1 MIGSDTRGRPMRT
14 KLFRSIAVALSLA
27 GFALF
32 SQVVSA
38 QDAAANYPNKPVRVV
53 VGYQAG
59 GPTDLTARL
68 IASKLQASL
77 GQAFIVDN
85 KPGASSNRASEIVAT
100 SAPDGYTLLIA
111 ASQLVSSSVLF
122 KDVKFDAEKSFAPIT
137 EIMRSPAVLV
147 VGPSLQVNSVPELI
161 ALAKRQPGKL
171 SYASTG
177 SASVPHVSAELFQMR
192 ANINLLHVPYRGAG
206 LALNDLLGGQVDL
219 FFMTALSAI
228 PYIQSGKVRPLAVT
242 SAKSLPQLP
251 NVLTMAQAGI
261 NDLELASWNGLFAP
275 AGTSPQIVDK
285 LYREVSKVLKDPEVR
300 KTFEDQ
306 AAVIVGSSPQEF
318 AAYIK
323 QEIARVQALSQTI
336 KIEID

>member
-1 MIGSDTRGRPMRT
+1 MIGSTVSDGAMPQ
-14 KLFRSIAVALSLA
+14 KIIWLFTLALSLA
-27 GFALF
+27 GVAT
-32 SQVVSA
+32 SA
-38 QDAAANYPNKPVRVV
+38 QDAPASYPNKPVKVV

-85 KPGASSNRASEIVAT
+85 KPGASSNRASEIVAN
-100 SAPDGYTLLIA
+100 SAPDGYTLLVA
-111 ASQLVSSSVLF
+111 ASQLISSSVLF
-122 KDVKFDAEKSFAPIT
+122 KDVKFDAEKSFSPIT
-137 EIMRSPAVLV
+137 EIMMSPAVLV
-147 VGPSLQVNSVPELI
+147 VGPSLQVTSLPELI
-161 ALAKRQPGKL
+161 AQAKRSPGKL

-192 ANINLLHVPYRGAG
+192 AKINLLHVPYRGAG
-206 LALNDLLGGQVDL
+206 LALNDLLGGQVDI

-242 SAKSLPQLP
+242 SKQPLPQLP
-251 NVLTMAQAGI
+251 DVPTMMQAGI
-261 NDLELASWNGLFAP
+261 QDLELESWNGLFAP
-275 AGTSPQIVDK
+275 AGTPQPIIDK

-306 AAVIVGSSPQEF
+306 AAVLVASNPKEF
-318 AAYIK
+318 SAYIR
-323 QEIARVQALSQTI
+323 QEVQRVTALSQTI
-336 KIEID
+336 KIDID

>member
-1 MIGSDTRGRPMRT
+1 MIGIDQHHIAMT
-14 KLFRSIAVALSLA
+14 KKLLRFTAVVLSFA
-27 GFALF
+27 GFAVF
-32 SQVVSA
+32 AQAVSA
-38 QDAAANYPNKPVRVV
+38 QDAAANYPNKSVRII

-68 IASKLQASL
+68 IASKLQAAL

-122 KDVKFDAEKSFAPIT
+122 KDVKFAAEKSFAPIT
-137 EIMRSPAVLV
+137 EIMMSPAVLV
-147 VGPSLQVNSVPELI
+147 VGPSLQVKSMSELI
-161 ALAKRQPGKL
+161 SLAKKQPGKL

-177 SASVPHVSAELFQMR
+177 SASVPHVSAELFQLH
-192 ANINLLHVPYRGAG
+192 AKIKFLHVPYRGAG
-206 LALNDLLGGQVDL
+206 LALNDLLGGQVDM

-228 PYIQSGKVRPLAVT
+228 PYIQSGKVRALAVT
-242 SAKSLPQLP
+242 SKQTLPQLP
-251 NVLTMAQAGI
+251 NVPTMAQAGI
-261 NDLELASWNGLFAP
+261 QGLELESWNGLFAP
-275 AGTSPQIVDK
+275 AGTPQPIINK
-285 LYREVSKVLKDPEVR
+285 LYREVALILKDPEVR

-306 AAVIVGSSPQEF
+306 AAVVVGNSPQEF

-323 QEIARVQALSQTI
+323 QEIRRVTALSQII
-336 KIEID
+336 KIEVD

>member
-1 MIGSDTRGRPMRT
+1 MIG
-14 KLFRSIAVALSLA
+14 IAVSDGAMPQKTIWLFTLALSLA
-27 GFALF
+27 GIAA
-32 SQVVSA
+32 SA
-38 QDAAANYPNKPVRVV
+38 QDTAASYPDKPVKIV
-53 VGYQAG
+53 VGYQAS

-85 KPGASSNRASEIVAT
+85 KPGASSNRASEIVAA
-100 SAPDGYTLLIA
+100 SAPDGYTLLVA

-137 EIMRSPAVLV
+137 EMMMSPAVLV
-147 VGPSLQVNSVPELI
+147 VGPSLPVNSLPELI
-161 ALAKRQPGKL
+161 ARAKQQPGKL

-177 SASVPHVSAELFQMR
+177 SASVPHVSAELFQMG

-206 LALNDLLGGQVDL
+206 LALNDLLGGQVDM

-228 PYIQSGKVRPLAVT
+228 PYIQSGKVRALAVT
-242 SAKSLPQLP
+242 SKQPLPQLP
-251 NVLTMAQAGI
+251 QVPTMMQAGI
-261 NDLELASWNGLFAP
+261 QDLELESWNGLFAP
-275 AGTSPQIVDK
+275 SGTPQPIIDK

-306 AAVIVGSSPQEF
+306 AAVVVGSTPEEF
-318 AAYIK
+318 AAYIR
-323 QEIARVQALSQTI
+323 QEVQRVTALSQTI
-336 KIEID
+336 KIDID

>member
-1 MIGSDTRGRPMRT
+1 MRE
-14 KLFRSIAVALSLA
+14 KLHWLLVLLLSLA
-27 GFALF
+27 SMPA
-32 SQVVSA
+32 SA
-38 QDAAANYPNKPVRVV
+38 QNAPAAYPNKPVRIV

-68 IASKLQASL
+68 IASKLQATL

-122 KDVKFDAEKSFAPIT
+122 KDVKFDAEKSFAPVT
-137 EIMRSPAVLV
+137 EIMMSPAVLV
-147 VGPSLQVNSVPELI
+147 VGPSLQVKSLSELI
-161 ALAKRQPGKL
+161 ALAKKQPGKL

-177 SASVPHVSAELFQMR
+177 SASVPHVSAELFQLR
-192 ANINLLHVPYRGAG
+192 AKINLLHVPYRGAG

-242 SAKSLPQLP
+242 SKQSLPQLP
-251 NVLTMAQAGI
+251 NVPTMAQAGI
-261 NDLELASWNGLFAP
+261 QDLELESWNGLFAP
-275 AGTSPQIVDK
+275 AGTPQSIIDQ
-285 LYREVSKVLKDPEVR
+285 LYREVSKVLKDPDVR

-306 AAVIVGSSPQEF
+306 AAVVVGSNPKEF

-323 QEIARVQALSQTI
+323 QEVQRVKTLSQTI

>member
-1 MIGSDTRGRPMRT
+1 MRE
-14 KLFRSIAVALSLA
+14 KLHWLLVLLLSLA
-27 GFALF
+27 SMPA
-32 SQVVSA
+32 SA
-38 QDAAANYPNKPVRVV
+38 QNAPAAYPNKPVRIV

-68 IASKLQASL
+68 IASKLQATL

-122 KDVKFDAEKSFAPIT
+122 KDVKFDAEKSFAPVT
-137 EIMRSPAVLV
+137 EIMMSPAVLV
-147 VGPSLQVNSVPELI
+147 VGPSLQVKSLSELI
-161 ALAKRQPGKL
+161 ALAKNQPGKL

-177 SASVPHVSAELFQMR
+177 SASVPHVSAELFQLR
-192 ANINLLHVPYRGAG
+192 AKINLLHVPYRGAG

-242 SAKSLPQLP
+242 SKQSLPQLP
-251 NVLTMAQAGI
+251 NVPTMAQAGI
-261 NDLELASWNGLFAP
+261 QDLELESWNGLFAP
-275 AGTSPQIVDK
+275 AGTPQPIIDQ
-285 LYREVSKVLKDPEVR
+285 LYREVSKVLKDPDVR

-306 AAVIVGSSPQEF
+306 AAVVVGSNPKEF

-323 QEIARVQALSQTI
+323 QEVQRVKTLSQTI

>member
-1 MIGSDTRGRPMRT
+1 MRQ
-14 KLFRSIAVALSLA
+14 KILWFLLVALSLA
-27 GFALF
+27 MTT
-32 SQVVSA
+32 SSA
-38 QDAAANYPNKPVRVV
+38 QDTAANYPNKPVRIV

-68 IASKLQASL
+68 IASKLQSSL

-137 EIMRSPAVLV
+137 EIMMSPAVLV
-147 VGPSLQVNSVPELI
+147 IGPSLQLKSLTELI
-161 ALAKRQPGKL
+161 CLAKKQPGKL

-206 LALNDLLGGQVDL
+206 LALNDLLGGQVDI

-228 PYIQSGKVRPLAVT
+228 PYVQSGKVSPLAVT
-242 SAKSLPQLP
+242 SKQPLPQLP
-251 NVLTMAQAGI
+251 GVPTMAQAGI
-261 NDLELASWNGLFAP
+261 QGVELESWNGLFAP
-275 AGTSPQIVDK
+275 AGTPQGIVDK
-285 LYREVSKVLKDPEVR
+285 LYREVSKVLADPEVR
-300 KTFEDQ
+300 KIFEDQ
-306 AAVIVGSSPQEF
+306 AAVVVGSTPAEF
-318 AAYIK
+318 AQYIQ
-323 QEIARVQALSQTI
+323 QEVRRVTTLSQTI
-336 KIEID
+336 KLDLD

>member
-1 MIGSDTRGRPMRT
+1 MRKKLLRCVVVALALTVFAMIGQT
-14 KLFRSIAVALSLA
+14 VY
-27 GFALF
+27 
-32 SQVVSA
+32 A
-38 QDAAANYPNKPVRVV
+38 QDIAESYPNKSVRIV

-59 GPTDLTARL
+59 GPTDLSARL
-68 IASKLQASL
+68 IASKIQAAL
-77 GQAFIVDN
+77 GQAFIVGN
-85 KPGASSNRASEIVAT
+85 KPGGSSNRASEIVAT

-137 EIMRSPAVLV
+137 EIMMSPAVLV
-147 VGPSLQVNSVPELI
+147 VGPSLQVKSLSELI
-161 ALAKRQPGKL
+161 SLAKKQPGKL

-177 SASVPHVSAELFQMR
+177 SASVPHVSAELFQLH
-192 ANINLLHVPYRGAG
+192 AKINLLHVPYRGAG

-242 SAKSLPQLP
+242 SKEPLPQLP
-251 NVLTMAQAGI
+251 RVPTMAQAGI
-261 NDLELASWNGLFAP
+261 QGVELESWNGLFAP
-275 AGTSPQIVDK
+275 AGTPQPIVDK
-285 LYREVSKVLKDPEVR
+285 LYHEVSKVLKDPDVR

-306 AAVIVGSSPQEF
+306 AAVVIGSSPKEF
-318 AAYIK
+318 AVYIK
-323 QEIARVQALSQTI
+323 QEVQRVTALSQTI

>member
-1 MIGSDTRGRPMRT
+1 MPQKIIW
-14 KLFRSIAVALSLA
+14 LFTLALSLA
-27 GFALF
+27 GVAT
-32 SQVVSA
+32 SA
-38 QDAAANYPNKPVRVV
+38 QDAPASYPNKPVKVV

-85 KPGASSNRASEIVAT
+85 KPGASSNRASEIVAN
-100 SAPDGYTLLIA
+100 SAPDGYTLLVA
-111 ASQLVSSSVLF
+111 ASQLISSSVLF
-122 KDVKFDAEKSFAPIT
+122 KDVKFDAEKSFSPIT
-137 EIMRSPAVLV
+137 EIMMSPAVLV
-147 VGPSLQVNSVPELI
+147 VGPSLQVTSLPELI
-161 ALAKRQPGKL
+161 AQAKRSPGKL

-192 ANINLLHVPYRGAG
+192 AKINLLHVPYRGAG
-206 LALNDLLGGQVDL
+206 LALNDLLGGQVDI

-242 SAKSLPQLP
+242 SKQPLPQLP
-251 NVLTMAQAGI
+251 DVPTMMQAGI
-261 NDLELASWNGLFAP
+261 QDLELESWNGLFAP
-275 AGTSPQIVDK
+275 AGTPQPIIDK

-306 AAVIVGSSPQEF
+306 AAVLVASNPKEF
-318 AAYIK
+318 SAYIR
-323 QEIARVQALSQTI
+323 QEVQRVTALSQTI
-336 KIEID
+336 KIDID

>member
-1 MIGSDTRGRPMRT
+1 MLQKTIW
-14 KLFRSIAVALSLA
+14 LFTLALSLV
-27 GFALF
+27 GFAA
-32 SQVVSA
+32 SA
-38 QDAAANYPNKPVRVV
+38 QDTAASYPNKPVRIV

-137 EIMRSPAVLV
+137 EIMMSPAVLV
-147 VGPSLQVNSVPELI
+147 VGPSLQINSLSELI
-161 ALAKRQPGKL
+161 AGAKQQPGKL

-177 SASVPHVSAELFQMR
+177 SASVPHVCAELFQLG
-192 ANINLLHVPYRGAG
+192 ANISLLHVPYRGAG
-206 LALNDLLGGQVDL
+206 LALNDLLGGQVDM

-228 PYIQSGKVRPLAVT
+228 PYIQSGKVRALAVT
-242 SAKSLPQLP
+242 SKQPLPQLP
-251 NVLTMAQAGI
+251 HVPTMMQAGI
-261 NDLELASWNGLFAP
+261 QDLELESWNGLFAP
-275 AGTSPQIVDK
+275 SGTPQPIIDK

-306 AAVIVGSSPQEF
+306 AAVVVGSSPEKF
-318 AAYIK
+318 AAYIR
-323 QEIARVQALSQTI
+323 QEVQRVTKLSQTI

>member
-1 MIGSDTRGRPMRT
+1 M
-14 KLFRSIAVALSLA
+14 LAWSLA
-27 GFALF
+27 GMPAT
-32 SQVVSA
+32 A
-38 QDAAANYPNKPVRVV
+38 QNAPAAYPNKPVRIV

-68 IASKLQASL
+68 IASKLQATL

-122 KDVKFDAEKSFAPIT
+122 KDVKFDAEKSFAPVT
-137 EIMRSPAVLV
+137 EIMMSPAVLV
-147 VGPSLQVNSVPELI
+147 VGPSLQVKSLSELI
-161 ALAKRQPGKL
+161 ALAKKQPGKL

-177 SASVPHVSAELFQMR
+177 SASVPHVSAELFQLR
-192 ANINLLHVPYRGAG
+192 AKINLLHVPYRGAG

-242 SAKSLPQLP
+242 SKQSLPQLP
-251 NVLTMAQAGI
+251 NVPTMAQAGI
-261 NDLELASWNGLFAP
+261 QDLELESWNGLFAP
-275 AGTSPQIVDK
+275 AGTPQPIIDQ
-285 LYREVSKVLKDPEVR
+285 LYREVSKVLKDPDVR

-306 AAVIVGSSPQEF
+306 AAVVVGSNPKEF

-323 QEIARVQALSQTI
+323 QEVQRVKALSQTI

>member
-1 MIGSDTRGRPMRT
+1 MRQ
-14 KLFRSIAVALSLA
+14 KILWLFLFALSLA
-27 GFALF
+27 VTTSL
-32 SQVVSA
+32 A
-38 QDAAANYPNKPVRVV
+38 QDASASYPNKPVRIV

-68 IASKLQASL
+68 IASKLQSTL

-111 ASQLVSSSVLF
+111 ASQLISSSVLF

-137 EIMRSPAVLV
+137 EIMMSPAVLV
-147 VGPSLQVNSVPELI
+147 IGPSLQVKSLSELI
-161 ALAKRQPGKL
+161 AEAKKQPGKL

-206 LALNDLLGGQVDL
+206 LALNDLLGGQVDI

-228 PYIQSGKVRPLAVT
+228 PYIQSGKLRPLAVT
-242 SAKSLPQLP
+242 SQQTLPQLP
-251 NVLTMAQAGI
+251 NVPTMAQGGI
-261 NDLELASWNGLFAP
+261 QDLELASWNGLFAP
-275 AGTSPQIVDK
+275 AGTPQVIINK
-285 LYREVSKVLKDPEVR
+285 LYQEVSKVLADPEVR
-300 KTFEDQ
+300 KIFEDQ
-306 AAVIVGSSPQEF
+306 AAVVVGSSPMEF
-318 AAYIK
+318 AKHIQ
-323 QEIARVQALSQTI
+323 QEVHRVTALSQTI
-336 KIEID
+336 KLELD